1 MLKLF
6 ISVYDR
12 PEYLKQ
18 SLGSLIE
25 SFDLIHPEIII
36 SDDGSKNPETQ
47 AISNKF

>member
-1 MLKLF
+1 MPKLF

-12 PEYLKQ
+12 PEHLKQ
-18 SLGSLIE
+18 SL
-25 SFDLIHPEIII
+25 DLIYSEIII